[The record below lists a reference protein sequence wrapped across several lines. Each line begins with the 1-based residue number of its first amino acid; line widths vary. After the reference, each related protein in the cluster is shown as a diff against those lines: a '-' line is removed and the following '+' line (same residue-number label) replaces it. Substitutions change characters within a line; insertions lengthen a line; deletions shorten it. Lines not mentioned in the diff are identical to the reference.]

1 MPKQTACI
9 CMESTL
15 LQYSNVSLL
24 DREGRREVR
33 NTGSIVFAITICK
46 LRSLQSGQRWCELVV
61 CNVHQN
67 KLTLPKQTCS
77 RLLLFEYA

>member
-1 MPKQTACI
+1 M
-9 CMESTL
+9 
-15 LQYSNVSLL
+15 SLL

-46 LRSLQSGQRWCELVV
+46 LRSLELDQWWCELVV

-67 KLTLPKQTCS
+67 KLTLPKYTCS
-77 RLLLFEYA
+77 GLLLFEYVHPPHLLIAREQ